1 MEMTGLFLLVAT
13 TFGLMMANR
22 ARVALVVFATTL
34 VLTAL
39 TLWHHM
45 TDPLAISL

>member
-1 MEMTGLFLLVAT
+1 MEMSGLFVLVSAVMGLVVANRPRTGLVL
-13 TFGLMMANR
+13 
-22 ARVALVVFATTL
+22 FAVTL